1 MINHSSGSHGDGRR
15 RVRIIREAGQSLV
28 LSRLCENDGSG
39 DDGQAIEVRVSQV
52 CAGGVAILE
61 MLLPDN
67 VFVERKETVEGVR
80 ALFTL
85 AAAPA

>member
-1 MINHSSGSHGDGRR
+1 MINHSLDNRKDGRR

-28 LSRLCENDGSG
+28 LSHLCEGAGS

-67 VFVERKETVEGVR
+67 VFVECKETLEGVR
-80 ALFTL
+80 ALFSL
-85 AAAPA
+85 APAPA